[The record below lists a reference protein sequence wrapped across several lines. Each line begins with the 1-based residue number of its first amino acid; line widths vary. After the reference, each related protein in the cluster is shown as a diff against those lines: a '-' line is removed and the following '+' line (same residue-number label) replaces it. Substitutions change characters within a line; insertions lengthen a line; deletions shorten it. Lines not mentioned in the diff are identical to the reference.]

1 MSRVDAKGWLTKWGT
16 RLNSAQAD
24 MKTGAQRVTTAPGQ
38 LAAQAQNLM
47 LQRITEA
54 INSGLWA
61 KNVSAVT
68 LAQWQDAFINKG
80 IGRVGA
86 GVTAAQN
93 TKTQVITNL
102 LNAVDSAANQARS
115 LPKGTIENSVARA
128 AAFMTAMH
136 NAKSTIKS

>member
-1 MSRVDAKGWLTKWGT
+1 MARVDAQGWLQKWGT

-24 MKTGAQRVTTAPGQ
+24 MKSGALRVTTAPGQ
-38 LAAQAQNLM
+38 SAAAAAQLM
-47 LQRITEA
+47 LTRITEA

-86 GVTAAQN
+86 GVTAAQ
-93 TKTQVITNL
+93 KSKGQIITNL
-102 LNAVDSAANQARS
+102 LNAVDTASAKARA
-115 LPKGTIENSVARA
+115 LPKGTIENSIARA
-128 AAFMTAMH
+128 AAFMQEMH
-136 NAKSTIKS
+136 NQKANIKS

>member
-1 MSRVDAKGWLTKWGT
+1 MARVDAKGWLAKWGT

-24 MKTGAQRVTTAPGQ
+24 MKAGAQRVTTAPGQ
-38 LAAQAQNLM
+38 SAAQAQALM
-47 LQRITEA
+47 RQRILEA
-54 INSGLWA
+54 IDNGLWA
-61 KNVSAVT
+61 KNVASVS
-68 LAQWQDAFINKG
+68 LADWQNAFINKG

-86 GVTAAQN
+86 GVTAAQQS
-93 TKTQVITNL
+93 KTQVITNL
-102 LNAVDSAANQARS
+102 LNAVDSAANQARA